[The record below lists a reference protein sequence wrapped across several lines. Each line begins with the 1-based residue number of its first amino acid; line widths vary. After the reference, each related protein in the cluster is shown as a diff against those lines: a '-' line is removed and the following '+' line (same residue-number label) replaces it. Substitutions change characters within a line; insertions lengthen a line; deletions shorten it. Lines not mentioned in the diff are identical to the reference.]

1 MSDEQRWTDKI
12 DKEILEWVLNNSD
25 SIETI
30 TPRMLIKII
39 DIKQSE
45 PDRWKEMS
53 NIKFGVWFFDK
64 GGDYETF

>member
-1 MSDEQRWTDKI
+1 MSDDQRWTDKI
-12 DKEILEWVLNNSD
+12 DNEILEWVLNNSD
-25 SIETI
+25 NIEAI

-53 NIKFGVWFFDK
+53 NIKFGI
-64 GGDYETF
+64 

>member
-1 MSDEQRWTDKI
+1 MSEDARWTDKI
-12 DKEILEWVLNNSD
+12 DNEILEWVLNNSD
-25 SIETI
+25 SIEKI

-53 NIKFGVWFFDK
+53 NIKFGI
-64 GGDYETF
+64 

>member
-1 MSDEQRWTDKI
+1 MSDDQRWTDKI
-12 DKEILEWVLNNSD
+12 DNEILEWVLNNSE

-53 NIKFGVWFFDK
+53 NIKFGI
-64 GGDYETF
+64 

>member
-12 DKEILEWVLNNSD
+12 DNEILEWVLNNSD

-30 TPRMLIKII
+30 TPRMLIKIT

-53 NIKFGVWFFDK
+53 NIKFGV
-64 GGDYETF
+64 

>member
-12 DKEILEWVLNNSD
+12 DNEILEWVLNNSN

-53 NIKFGVWFFDK
+53 NIKFGI
-64 GGDYETF
+64 

>member
-1 MSDEQRWTDKI
+1 MSDDQRWTDKI
-12 DKEILEWVLNNSD
+12 DNEILEWVLNNSD

-53 NIKFGVWFFDK
+53 NIKFGV
-64 GGDYETF
+64 

>member
-30 TPRMLIKII
+30 TPRMLVKII

-53 NIKFGVWFFDK
+53 NIKFGV
-64 GGDYETF
+64 

>member
-1 MSDEQRWTDKI
+1 MSNDQRWTDKI
-12 DKEILEWVLNNSD
+12 DNEILEWVLNNSN

-53 NIKFGVWFFDK
+53 NIKFGI
-64 GGDYETF
+64 

>member
-1 MSDEQRWTDKI
+1 MSDDQRWTDKI
-12 DKEILEWVLNNSD
+12 DNEILEWVLNNSD

-53 NIKFGVWFFDK
+53 NIKFGI
-64 GGDYETF
+64 

>member
-1 MSDEQRWTDKI
+1 MTDEQRWTDKI
-12 DKEILEWVLNNSD
+12 DNEILQWVLNNSD

-53 NIKFGVWFFDK
+53 NIKFGV
-64 GGDYETF
+64 

>member
-12 DKEILEWVLNNSD
+12 DNEILEWVLNNSNN
-25 SIETI
+25 IETI

-53 NIKFGVWFFDK
+53 NIKFGV
-64 GGDYETF
+64 

>member
-1 MSDEQRWTDKI
+1 MSDDQRWTDKI
-12 DKEILEWVLNNSD
+12 DNEILEWVLNNSD

-53 NIKFGVWFFDK
+53 NINFGV
-64 GGDYETF
+64 

>member
-12 DKEILEWVLNNSD
+12 DKEILEWVLNNYD

-53 NIKFGVWFFDK
+53 NIKFGV
-64 GGDYETF
+64 

>member
-1 MSDEQRWTDKI
+1 MNEDNRWLDKI
-12 DKEILEWVLNNSD
+12 DNDILEWVLNNSD

-45 PDRWKEMS
+45 PDRWKEMAS
-53 NIKFGVWFFDK
+53 IKFGV
-64 GGDYETF
+64 

>member
-12 DKEILEWVLNNSD
+12 DNEILEWVLNNSD
-25 SIETI
+25 SIEII

-53 NIKFGVWFFDK
+53 NIKFGI
-64 GGDYETF
+64 

>member
-12 DKEILEWVLNNSD
+12 DKEILEWVLNNFD

-53 NIKFGVWFFDK
+53 NIKFGV
-64 GGDYETF
+64 

>member
-1 MSDEQRWTDKI
+1 MSDDQRWTDKI
-12 DKEILEWVLNNSD
+12 DNEILEWVLNNSK

-53 NIKFGVWFFDK
+53 NIKFGI
-64 GGDYETF
+64 

>member
-1 MSDEQRWTDKI
+1 MSDDQRWTDKI
-12 DKEILEWVLNNSD
+12 DNEILEWVLNNSD

-39 DIKQSE
+39 DIKQIE

-53 NIKFGVWFFDK
+53 NIKFGI
-64 GGDYETF
+64 

>member
-1 MSDEQRWTDKI
+1 MSDDQRWTDKI
-12 DKEILEWVLNNSD
+12 DNEILEWVLNNSD

-30 TPRMLIKII
+30 TPRMLVKII

-53 NIKFGVWFFDK
+53 NIKFGI
-64 GGDYETF
+64 

>member
-12 DKEILEWVLNNSD
+12 DNEILEWVLNNSD

-39 DIKQSE
+39 DIKQNE

-53 NIKFGVWFFDK
+53 NIKFGV
-64 GGDYETF
+64 

>member
-12 DKEILEWVLNNSD
+12 DREILEWVLNNSD

-53 NIKFGVWFFDK
+53 NIKFGI
-64 GGDYETF
+64 

>member
-1 MSDEQRWTDKI
+1 MSDDQRWTDKI
-12 DKEILEWVLNNSD
+12 DNEILEWVLNNSD

-45 PDRWKEMS
+45 PDRWREMS
-53 NIKFGVWFFDK
+53 NIKFGI
-64 GGDYETF
+64 

>member
-1 MSDEQRWTDKI
+1 MSDEKRWTNKI
-12 DKEILEWVLNNSD
+12 DNEILEWVLNNSD

-39 DIKQSE
+39 DIKQNE

-53 NIKFGVWFFDK
+53 NIKFGV
-64 GGDYETF
+64 

>member
-12 DKEILEWVLNNSD
+12 DNEILEWVLNNSE

-53 NIKFGVWFFDK
+53 NIKFGV
-64 GGDYETF
+64 